1 MFSLCLKLKLVF
13 EWKSIMLMLNNLC
26 LNFHQAKMQQNE
38 HKYFVDIF
46 YITVTSHIGNWLPI
60 FSVYSW
66 AYKLQILSL

>member
-46 YITVTSHIGNWLPI
+46 YITVTSHIANW
-60 FSVYSW
+60 
-66 AYKLQILSL
+66 